1 MPIVQIASLRHPF
14 ANTQWARGL
23 RTALSVGLAML
34 LCILLHHPM
43 GWAALGALYLG
54 IVDNGG
60 PYRTRLGNMLA
71 VMLLGSFAILLGSL
85 TGSNLTLGL
94 TATFAFCFA
103 LTLARVLSQPIASAS
118 VLILIC
124 YVVAYGGSQHT
135 LAVGIHGALD
145 YLLGALWASAIALVL
160 WPLDP
165 FRPARAAVAD
175 VYASLLLLADALP
188 TAATDPAHFND
199 LLARTR
205 LRIETAQ
212 SSLAAT
218 PARMT
223 ARTIRARNLTVLTES
238 ADLLLARILRAAEL
252 GDTATDSMQ
261 AIGTW
266 LTSALQPIESA
277 LRHEPLARASAFG
290 PEGSLSL
297 HILRSETT
305 LEASLQATTDLS
317 PDITAHTVTALRD
330 SLLNLQIAYEAVR
343 AIWTGAESRQRD
355 STLFRASL
363 TGAPRALSAPS
374 QWIETL
380 RSNLTLRSVMF
391 RHALRLAAVVTVDL
405 LVLRLIHVTH
415 GYWLAMTSLIV
426 LRPFAGETVRRSAER
441 VAGTVAGGIL
451 AAAFTAIASTQAE
464 VLVLVVLCAS
474 ASVALIAVDYAWY
487 CFFVTPA
494 IVLLTL
500 PRLHDLHLAVVRME
514 LTLLGAAV
522 ALVAMLLLWPERE
535 SLQLPG
541 LLARAA
547 AADAAYLRALP
558 LFWQTAS
565 GNTPNDR
572 IHAERTLL
580 APARRLCG
588 LAVNDAEET
597 LDHALLEHS
606 IPLNPRRSSTE
617 RLNSA
622 ALTFTTY
629 LRRIT
634 RTATTLAAVGLE
646 TPPNPS
652 LLISLAERLDVLSLA
667 LTGHPSP
674 QLPQQ
679 TPAPTE
685 KSLPNEQLNRL
696 ERQVSILERTTA
708 ELTCN

>member
-1 MPIVQIASLRHPF
+1 MPIVQIAGLRHAL
-14 ANTQWARGL
+14 ANTQWARGI

-34 LCILLHHPM
+34 LCLLIHHPM

-85 TGSNLTLGL
+85 TGSNLALGL
-94 TATFAFCFA
+94 IATFTFCFS

-135 LAVGIHGALD
+135 LSAGAHGALD
-145 YLLGALWASAIALVL
+145 YLLGALWASALALVL

-165 FRPARAAVAD
+165 FRPARAAIAD
-175 VYASLLLLADALP
+175 VYASLLQLAEALP
-188 TAATDPAHFND
+188 LAATDPTHFND
-199 LLARTR
+199 LLAHIR

-252 GDTATDSMQ
+252 GDTSAASMQ
-261 AIGTW
+261 ATGAW
-266 LTSALQPIESA
+266 LTSVLQPIESA
-277 LRHEPLARASAFG
+277 LRQEPLARASAFA
-290 PEGSLSL
+290 PDGSLSL
-297 HILRSETT
+297 HLLRSEST
-305 LEASLQATTDLS
+305 LEATLQSDPNCNPA
-317 PDITAHTVTALRD
+317 ITIHLINALRD
-330 SLLNLQIAYEAVR
+330 ALLNLQIAYEAVR

-374 QWIETL
+374 QWLETL

-405 LVLRLIHVTH
+405 LLLRLIHVTH

-451 AAAFTAIASTQAE
+451 AAAFTAAASTQTE
-464 VLVLVVLCAS
+464 VLILVVLCAS

-522 ALVAMLLLWPERE
+522 ALFAMLLLWPERE

-558 LFWQTAS
+558 LFWQSS
-565 GNTPNDR
+565 GSSPADR

-622 ALTFTTY
+622 SLTFTTY

-646 TPPNPS
+646 APPSPN
-652 LLISLAERLDVLSLA
+652 LLHSLAQRLETLSVA
-667 LTGHPSP
+667 LSGDPST
-674 QLPQQ
+674 QLPRP
-679 TPAPTE
+679 TPVPTG
-685 KSLPNEQLNRL
+685 KSLPNEQLDRL
-696 ERQVSILERTTA
+696 ARQVSILERTTA
-708 ELTCN
+708 ELLGR